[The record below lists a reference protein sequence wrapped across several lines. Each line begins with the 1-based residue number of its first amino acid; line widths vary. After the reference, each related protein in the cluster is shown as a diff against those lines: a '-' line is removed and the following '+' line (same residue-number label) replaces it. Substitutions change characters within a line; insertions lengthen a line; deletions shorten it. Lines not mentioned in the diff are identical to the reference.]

1 MHAPANNKMRK
12 VRNPMKKLTSLF
24 LTIALVLAMVPSAL
38 AADFTDVKAGYWYD
52 AAVDYVVDNKLM
64 GGYNATTFGPDDNL
78 SRAMMAQ
85 ILYNKEGKPA
95 VSGTSAFADVKADDW
110 FSAAVTW
117 AAEKGIMSGYNA
129 TTFGPDNAVTLEQLA
144 VILWNYSGKPAST
157 ASADYVGT
165 HSSWANDGLA
175 WAVEKDILANVPYL
189 AATDGATRAQTAQ
202 VLTNFL
208 SPAKSTMDPV
218 LKARRDAAEA
228 YMRRMATVRFRLD
241 EDLVYTYATG
251 KTPEQD
257 AGNKTCLTLK
267 AGRIYQ
273 GVPYSYAAGTD
284 TAFLEYA
291 VGEPENGI
299 YTISGITWDG
309 LSGESDKHARLG
321 NDCASSLG
329 VAWGSIGADV
339 VVTNTQ
345 AMTYH
350 TGYIR
355 VGNYVSHD
363 YTNSN
368 SAAICKDNGE
378 QTMYAAYA
386 QLQKADGL
394 VYRRTS
400 DGHTMMALATY
411 PVYNADGT
419 IDGDA
424 STIIIMDQ
432 TPTPTRNEDHFFDE
446 TLQED
451 VYRIYR
457 TTSIWTYNQMYTY
470 GGLPVTCRAFLDPT
484 PIEEP
489 KVTDTL
495 FINSTGEKPQL
506 NKNVLLTGSVE
517 SNWMIDSLTMTITDA
532 AGKVVQEGAIRSVR
546 AKTFLMS
553 LSRFEKDQPGAVRG
567 YIKPEELAAGNY
579 HCKLVCRLVAGD
591 EFVVRDFDFTV

>member
-1 MHAPANNKMRK
+1 
-12 VRNPMKKLTSLF
+12 MKKLTSLI
-24 LTIALVLAMVPSAL
+24 LAIALALSMIPSVM
-38 AADFTDVKAGYWYD
+38 AAGFTDVKSGYWYA

-64 GGYNATTFGPDDNL
+64 GGYNDTTFGTEDNL

-110 FSAAVTW
+110 FNAAVTW
-117 AAEKGIMSGYNA
+117 AAEKGIMSGYNV
-129 TTFGPDNAVTLEQLA
+129 TTFGPNDAVTLEQLA
-144 VILWNYSGKPAST
+144 VILWNYSGKPA
-157 ASADYVGT
+157 AAGNADYVGF

-175 WAVEKDILANVPYL
+175 WALEKDILANVPYL

-208 SPAKSTMDPV
+208 SPAESTMDPV

-228 YMRRMATVRFRLD
+228 YMRRMATVRFCLE

-257 AGNKTCLTLK
+257 AGNKSCLTLK

-291 VGEPENGI
+291 TKQADNGV

-309 LSGESDKHARLG
+309 LSGESKNHARLG
-321 NDCASSLG
+321 NDCASSMGL
-329 VAWGSIGADV
+329 AWGAIGADV
-339 VVTNTQ
+339 VVTNTSE
-345 AMTYH
+345 MTYS

-363 YTNSN
+363 YSNSN
-368 SAAICKDNGE
+368 SAAICASNGE

-386 QLQKADGL
+386 QLQKSDGL
-394 VYRRTS
+394 VYRQTS
-400 DGHTMMALATY
+400 AGHTMMALSTH
-411 PVYNADGT
+411 PVYKADGT

-432 TPTPTRNEDHFFDE
+432 TPNSIREEDHFFDE
-446 TLQED
+446 TLQKD
-451 VYRIYR
+451 IYRIYR
-457 TTSIWTYNQMYTY
+457 TTQIWTYKQMYTY
-470 GGLPVTCRAFLDPT
+470 GGLPVTCRAFIDPT

-495 FINSTGEKPQL
+495 FINSTGEKPEL
-506 NKNVLLTGSVE
+506 NKNVLLMGSVE

-532 AGKVVQEGAIRSVR
+532 EGKVVQEGAIRSVR
-546 AKTFLMS
+546 ARTFMMALN
-553 LSRFEKDQPGAVRG
+553 RFEKDQPGAVRG
-567 YIKPEELAAGNY
+567 YIKPEELAPGQY

-591 EFVVRDFDFTV
+591 EFVVRDFDFAA